1 MQGATRAR
9 QVRTLHRSTPIH
21 RACFVQPEQRRAA
34 RQSTTRLSWLTVG
47 ARTQEIHRP
56 RGAPGPLCRKPSCD
70 LAHVLLVDPCPV
82 AAVFPLAR
90 DGCVLARLSARS
102 SSLYPSPAMTVSKSS
117 NVGMVV
123 TMSSMVKSHSRPAK
137 LKRCAHASAQRAK
150 AGGVS
155 TLGLITHAN
164 NARLPGCTARRDAW
178 RSASTCLIALLPPPV
193 CRPRL

>member
-1 MQGATRAR
+1 MQGATPAR
-9 QVRTLHRSTPIH
+9 QVRTLHRSTLIQ
-21 RACFVQPEQRRAA
+21 RACFVQSEQRRAA
-34 RQSTTRLSWLTVG
+34 RKSTTNTPQV
-47 ARTQEIHRP
+47 IHRP

-82 AAVFPLAR
+82 AAVFPLACGGR
-90 DGCVLARLSARS
+90 VLARLSARS
-102 SSLYPSPAMTVSKSS
+102 SSLYPSPAMMVSKSS
-117 NVGMVV
+117 KEGMVV
-123 TMSSMVKSHSRPAK
+123 TISSMVKSHSRPAK
-137 LKRCAHASAQRAK
+137 LKRCAHASGQRTK

-178 RSASTCLIALLPPPV
+178 RCASTCLIALLPPPV